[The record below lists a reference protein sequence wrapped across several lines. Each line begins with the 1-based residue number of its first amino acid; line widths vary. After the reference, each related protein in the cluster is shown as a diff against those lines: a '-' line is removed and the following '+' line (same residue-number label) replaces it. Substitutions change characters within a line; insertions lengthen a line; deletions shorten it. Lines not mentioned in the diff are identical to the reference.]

1 VIGGSKERLMA
12 PSPSTLTVHRV
23 TEPDRLAASL
33 LQRAYALV
41 VPTVARAVA
50 VGREPPRHATSDERR
65 GEQAR

>member
-23 TEPDRLAASL
+23 TEPDRLASTL

-41 VPTVARAVA
+41 VPTVARSVA
-50 VGREPPRHATSDERR
+50 VGRAPPRHAPSEERR
-65 GEQAR
+65 REQTR